1 MALKDYL
8 LQNLNMDYKTNDSP
22 FKRLM
27 KRISGGYMLDNIDE
41 KTNNYMLK
49 KSINNSASSIPKT
62 TGLDNTTPEPVTPP
76 QIDVNYT
83 GGSTN
88 TPNTDIQYTANK
100 LNELSYGSS
109 PMDLFSLRQRLARDQ
124 ALAAVGQ
131 LPGDNANNAVFDGMG
146 ITEGN
151 PNYNYAQRMDVNKA
165 TADIYAPQIN
175 ALDDLI
181 KASSKSCDN
190 ELTISQKVNTFNKI
204 VNEYNKSPLIRA
216 AERTPVLSGT
226 IDAVLKDPKNSA
238 LQLNLSYAYIQA
250 LDTYQSAV
258 REGELSNL
266 NSIDSKIGQIQNYVQ
281 KMGNGQ
287 IMRPE
292 IAKQVAES
300 AKSIVDLINTS
311 AKQKAQSFR
320 SQAQVSGIGEQWDQ
334 YTGGFNPVYNSTNNS
349 SEEIITDGQG
359 NRYRVNPDGSA
370 TQILSKVGGVT
381 NSASNVSSLQDAM
394 RRIARNESDGSG
406 GYKAVGPKIT
416 NPKSQYYGQRAIGKY
431 QVMQGNIGPW
441 SKEILGYSV
450 TPQQFYNNPQLQDK
464 IVAGK
469 MIQFYNDKTKGN
481 GNWADVASVWFTG
494 GPLAKNANKKDTFG
508 TTGAQYVNKFL
519 S

>member
-181 KASSKSCDN
+181 KASSKSGDN

-370 TQILSKVGGVT
+370 TQILSNVGSGT
-381 NSASNVSSLQDAM
+381 KQASNRPQ
-394 RRIARNESDGSG
+394 RNNNPLNIKASNTTVKYPGVAGLDPKPASDGGQFLVFNSPEAGFTAAKRLITSG
-406 GYKAVGPKIT
+406 GYSNLSVDQALRRWSG
-416 NPKSQYYGQRAIGKY
+416 SGYGA
-431 QVMQGNIGPW
+431 
-441 SKEILGYSV
+441 EIVPHL
-450 TPQQFYNNPQLQDK
+450 
-464 IVAGK
+464 
-469 MIQFYNDKTKGN
+469 
-481 GNWADVASVWFTG
+481 
-494 GPLAKNANKKDTFG
+494 ANKRI
-508 TTGAQYVNKFL
+508 NSL
-519 S
+519 SQQELDSLIKTMAHREGYFA

>member
-181 KASSKSCDN
+181 KASSKSGDN

-258 REGELSNL
+258 REGELGNL

-281 KMGNGQ
+281 KMSNGQ

-370 TQILSKVGGVT
+370 TQILSNVGSGT
-381 NSASNVSSLQDAM
+381 KQASNRPQ
-394 RRIARNESDGSG
+394 RNNNPLNIKASKTTSQYPGVAGLDQKPASDGGQFLVFNSPEAGFNAAKRLITSG
-406 GYKAVGPKIT
+406 GYTNLTVDKALRRWSNNGYGGEIVP
-416 NPKSQYYGQRAIGKY
+416 QYRGKPIK
-431 QVMQGNIGPW
+431 Q
-441 SKEILGYSV
+441 L
-450 TPQQFYNNPQLQDK
+450 TQQELDNLIKTMAHREGFY
-464 IVAGK
+464 A
-469 MIQFYNDKTKGN
+469 
-481 GNWADVASVWFTG
+481 
-494 GPLAKNANKKDTFG
+494 
-508 TTGAQYVNKFL
+508 
-519 S
+519 